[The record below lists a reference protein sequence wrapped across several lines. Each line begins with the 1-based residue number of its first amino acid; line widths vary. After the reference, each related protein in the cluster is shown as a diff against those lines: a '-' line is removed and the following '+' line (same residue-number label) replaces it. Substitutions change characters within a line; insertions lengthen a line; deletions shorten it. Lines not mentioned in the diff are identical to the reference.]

1 MSSQAKLIAT
11 VALGCAFLLAV
22 LLAAGIVFGSGLE
35 GPEQEMF
42 AALLERRLGA
52 VVMIA
57 FFACVFLFLM
67 LRAAHEFLVLPP
79 ARAAEEAGAMLDE
92 PATRLSPQGSGELQT
107 LLVAVNRL
115 AEQREARDR
124 DIEAQIRAANAT
136 AESERNRFAVLMSEL
151 AQGVIVCN
159 PDGRVLLYNRRARA
173 LFAGSTGQ
181 DMATLGLGRSIYG
194 LIDRHLIAYA
204 LENIDVRRQTDRHF
218 VAVAADGRLLRVV
231 VAPIPQAGAA
241 AGDGADAPTE
251 AAQGLS
257 GGFSGYM
264 AMIEDMTETFDSE
277 STRDRLLQDLTESSR
292 GPVASLRAAAET
304 LHDYTDMS
312 AEENRRFLAVVRD
325 EAEGLAA
332 RVEAAARQYASV
344 LKARWPLEEML
355 GVDLL
360 TAARRRIADRCGLMV
375 SFEEVDAV
383 VWIKVDGFSLLQA
396 MTYLAARMKAEYGI
410 RDLRLSLSREGE
422 MAHIDLIWSGVFMST
437 ETVMLWEL
445 DPMNAAGEASP
456 LTVRDVVERIGGEVW
471 LQRNRATRRAFFRFL
486 LPAFSGQQSASAGA
500 AAAPAD
506 SRPEF
511 YDFDLFKH
519 EETSLALDD
528 RLLAQLSYTV
538 FDTETTGLKPSEGDE
553 IIQLGAVRIVNRRL
567 LRHEAFEQLV
577 DPRRA
582 LPKQSTRI
590 HHISA
595 EMLAGQPPIESVL
608 PMFRAFVG
616 DSVLVAHNAAFDMR
630 FLELK
635 QAASGVRF
643 DRPVLDTFLLSAVLF
658 PNQASHRLEAI
669 AERLGVS
676 VLGRH
681 TAIGDAIVTAEVFLK
696 MLPLLADKD
705 IRTLGQAIQA
715 CEQTYH
721 ARIQY

>member
-1 MSSQAKLIAT
+1 MSSQAKLIAA
-11 VALGCAFLLAV
+11 VAVGCAFLLAV
-22 LLAAGIVFGSGLE
+22 LAAAGFVFGSGLQ
-35 GPEQEMF
+35 GAEQELF

-67 LRAAHEFLVLPP
+67 LRGLHEFLVLPP
-79 ARAAEEAGAMLDE
+79 ARAAEEAGAMLEE
-92 PATRLSPQGSGELQT
+92 PTTRLSPQGSGELQA
-107 LLVAVNRL
+107 LLVAVNRV
-115 AEQREARDR
+115 AEQREARER

-136 AESERNRFAVLMSEL
+136 AEAERNRFAVLMSEL

-173 LFAGSTGQ
+173 LFAGSNGR
-181 DMATLGLGRSIYG
+181 DMPALGLGRSIYG

-204 LENIDVRRQTDRHF
+204 LENVDVRRQTDRHF

-231 VAPIPQAGAA
+231 VAPIPEAGAA
-241 AGDGADAPTE
+241 AADGAVAQTE
-251 AAQGLS
+251 AAPGY
-257 GGFSGYM
+257 SGYM
-264 AMIEDMTETFDSE
+264 TMIDDMTETFDSE
-277 STRDRLLQDLTESSR
+277 STRDRLLHDLTESSR

-332 RVEAAARQYASV
+332 RVESAARQYASV
-344 LKARWPLEEML
+344 LKARWPLDEML

-360 TAARRRIADRCGLMV
+360 TAARRRIADRCGLQV
-375 SFEEVDAV
+375 SFEEADAE

-410 RDLRLSLSREGE
+410 KDLRLRLSRDGE
-422 MAHIDLIWSGVFMST
+422 MAHVDLIWSGVFMNT

-445 DPMNAAGEASP
+445 DPMSAAGESSP
-456 LTVRDVVERIGGEVW
+456 LTVRDVVERTGGEIW
-471 LQRNRATRRAFFRFL
+471 FQRNRATRRAFFRFL
-486 LPAFSGQQSASAGA
+486 LPAFSGQA
-500 AAAPAD
+500 AASVGAPAALAD

-553 IIQLGAVRIVNRRL
+553 IVQIGAVRIVNRRL

-577 DPRRA
+577 DPRRT
-582 LPKQSTRI
+582 LPKQSMRI

-696 MLPLLADKD
+696 MLPLLADKG

-721 ARIQY
+721 ARIRY

>member
-1 MSSQAKLIAT
+1 MNSQAKLIAA
-11 VALGCAFLLAV
+11 VALGCGFLLAV
-22 LLAAGIVFGSGLE
+22 LLAAGIIFGSGLE
-35 GPEQEMF
+35 GQEQELF

-57 FFACVFLFLM
+57 LFACVFLFLM
-67 LRAAHEFLVLPP
+67 LRATHEFLVLPP
-79 ARAAEEAGAMLDE
+79 ARAAEEAGAMLEE
-92 PATRLSPQGSGELQT
+92 PATRLTAQGSSELQA
-107 LLVAVNRL
+107 LLVAVNRV
-115 AEQREARDR
+115 AEQRQARDR
-124 DIEAQIRAANAT
+124 DIEARIRTANAT
-136 AESERNRFAVLMSEL
+136 AEAERNRFAVLMSEL

-173 LFAGSTGQ
+173 LFAGSTGH
-181 DMATLGLGRSIYG
+181 DMPELGLGRSIYG

-204 LENIDVRRQTDRHF
+204 LENINVRRQADRHF

-241 AGDGADAPTE
+241 AGDDADAQGE
-251 AAQGLS
+251 AAQGL
-257 GGFSGYM
+257 SGYM
-264 AMIEDMTETFDSE
+264 AMIEDMTAAFDSE

-292 GPVASLRAAAET
+292 GPVANLRAAAET

-332 RVEAAARQYASV
+332 RVESAARQYASV

-360 TAARRRIADRCGLMV
+360 TAARRRIADRCGLQV
-375 SFEEVDAV
+375 SFEEADAE

-396 MTYLAARMKAEYGI
+396 MTYLAARMQAEYGI
-410 RDLRLSLSREGE
+410 KDLRLRLSREGG

-445 DPMNAAGEASP
+445 DPMNVAGESSP
-456 LTVRDVVERIGGEVW
+456 LTVRDVVERTGGEIW
-471 LQRNRATRRAFFRFL
+471 FQRNRATRRAFFRFL
-486 LPAFSGQQSASAGA
+486 LPAFSGLAAVSMEA
-500 AAAPAD
+500 AAAPDD

-538 FDTETTGLKPSEGDE
+538 FDSETTGLKPSEGDE
-553 IIQLGAVRIVNRRL
+553 IIQIGAVRIVNRRL
-567 LRHEAFEQLV
+567 LRHEAFEQLI
-577 DPRRA
+577 DPRRT
-582 LPKQSTRI
+582 LPKQSMKI

-608 PMFRAFVG
+608 PQFRAFVG

-635 QAASGVRF
+635 QAAAGVRF
-643 DRPVLDTFLLSAVLF
+643 DRPVLDTFLLSAVVF
-658 PNQASHRLEAI
+658 PNQESHRLEVI

-681 TAIGDAIVTAEVFLK
+681 TAMGDAIVTAEIFLK
-696 MLPLLADKD
+696 MLPLLADRG
-705 IRTLGQAIQA
+705 IRTLGQASEA
-715 CEQTYH
+715 CEKTYH